1 MAFSSILYHS
11 VNESDNDADTEG
23 DSVSDTNMNESA
35 DDGRDT
41 KQKQDSLNET
51 EENPN
56 LDKGQSSSW
65 HAAWNLFNMVE
76 GTGIL
81 GLPYAVKEGGLVVI
95 FGLAILALISNYT
108 GQILI
113 SCLYETEK
121 ESKATDDDILAQEN
135 NKKDPAEVEKSVK
148 RKRVR
153 ATYEDVGS
161 ACFPHLGGKL
171 VIIIQILELIFVST
185 LYLVLCGS
193 LMVHTFP
200 NTLVSIRGWIA
211 IGALVVLPTVFLKEL
226 SHVAWLSLFSTAAL
240 LVTVT
245 AVTAFGIKVSERW
258 DIDSIQIGTME
269 TCPVGIGIVLFSYAA
284 HPLLPGIE
292 QSLKNRSKFPF
303 IMNISFI
310 LAAVTKIIFS
320 VTAYLAFSND
330 TKEVITNNL
339 PAGAVRTVGCFLLV
353 INVLFSYAFPMFTV
367 IQCITTSVVSKCCVP
382 QSSRITPFLIILR
395 VILVVITLLAALL
408 IPHFALLMSFIGN
421 LTGTCL
427 VFVFPPLFHLKLR
440 KSVLPW
446 WQIILNISI
455 ILFGT
460 AAGSV
465 GLYSSGTALVKAY
478 IQ

>member
-1 MAFSSILYHS
+1 MALSSILYHGI
-11 VNESDNDADTEG
+11 NESDNDADTEG
-23 DSVSDTNMNESA
+23 DSVSDSHGEESA
-35 DDGRDT
+35 DDGT
-41 KQKQDSLNET
+41 KLKHCSLKET
-51 EENPN
+51 DED
-56 LDKGQSSSW
+56 LTKGQSSSW

-113 SCLYETEK
+113 SCLYETE
-121 ESKATDDDILAQEN
+121 EEAKATDDAFSEHEN
-135 NKKDPAEVEKSVK
+135 NEKDQTKVEKTVT

-161 ACFPHLGGKL
+161 VCFPYLGGKL
-171 VIIIQILELIFVST
+171 VITVQILELIFVST

-193 LMVHTFP
+193 LLVHTFP
-200 NTLVSIRGWIA
+200 DTPVSIRGWIA

-226 SHVAWLSLFSTAAL
+226 SHVAWLSLFSTLAL

-245 AVTAFGIKVSERW
+245 AVTAYGIKVSERW
-258 DIDSIQIGTME
+258 DIDSIKIGTME

-303 IMNISFI
+303 IMNISFL

-320 VTAYLAFSND
+320 VTAYLAFSNK

-339 PAGAVRTVGCFLLV
+339 PAGAVRTVGCILLV

-382 QSSRITPFLIILR
+382 DSSRITPFLIGLR
-395 VILVVITLLAALL
+395 VMLVVITLLAALL

-455 ILFGT
+455 ILFGI

-465 GLYSSGTALVKAY
+465 GLFSSGTALVKAY